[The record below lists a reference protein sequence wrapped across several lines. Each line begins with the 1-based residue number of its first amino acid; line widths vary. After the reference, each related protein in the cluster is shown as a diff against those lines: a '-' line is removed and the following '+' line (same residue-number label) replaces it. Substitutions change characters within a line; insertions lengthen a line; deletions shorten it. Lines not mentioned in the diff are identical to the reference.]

1 MALAGENVTIL
12 WRSRTTGA
20 RSRLSLSRRA
30 VLFLGGLCLGG
41 AVCTAVLAAAAVRLH
56 RDNGVLH
63 ARLADG
69 REIAR
74 RLAAAEAE
82 MAAARQALAQVRVEE
97 ARIRQ
102 WLGLE
107 DEETAA
113 REAEAPERA
122 EGGQGSLGDVDLEAV
137 SPEDLAGAGATDDP
151 LEGGLGLA
159 ARSLALDLAD
169 LSTRLHERKRHWD
182 AIPARAPV
190 DGEHW
195 VSSAFGWRKSPFTGT
210 REFHSGVDLAGAR
223 GLPVVAAADGLV
235 RRAVSDPALG
245 KAVTLD
251 HGNGIETVY
260 GHLDRLSVAAG
271 ERVVRGQE
279 IGKLGSTGKRST
291 GPHLHYAVRVDGKYV
306 NPKNFLSE
314 RGAFPYPMAKR

>member
-1 MALAGENVTIL
+1 
-12 WRSRTTGA
+12 
-20 RSRLSLSRRA
+20 
-30 VLFLGGLCLGG
+30 VLY
-41 AVCTAVLAAAAVRLH
+41 
-56 RDNGVLH
+56 
-63 ARLADG
+63 ARLAEG
-69 REIAR
+69 EETAR
-74 RLAAAEAE
+74 RLAAAETE
-82 MAAARQALAQVRVEE
+82 MAATRQALAQVRAEE

-107 DEETAA
+107 DGEAA
-113 REAEAPERA
+113 ALEAEAPERA

-137 SPEDLAGAGATDDP
+137 SAEELAAAGHVAV
-151 LEGGLGLA
+151 EGSLGLA
-159 ARSLALDLAD
+159 ARSLALDLAI

-182 AIPARAPV
+182 AIPALAPV

-195 VSSAFGWRKSPFTGT
+195 VSSAFGWRTSPFTGN

-235 RRAVSDPALG
+235 LRAVSDPSLG
-245 KAVTLD
+245 KVVTLD

-260 GHLDRLSVAAG
+260 GHLDRISVQAG
-271 ERVVRGQE
+271 ETVRRGQE

-314 RGAFPYPMAKR
+314 RGTFPYPVANR

>member
-1 MALAGENVTIL
+1 MASAGENVTIV

-30 VLFLGGLCLGG
+30 VLFFGG
-41 AVCTAVLAAAAVRLH
+41 ACLAAAACAAVLGAVTVRLY
-56 RDNGVLH
+56 RDNGVLY

-69 REIAR
+69 EEVAR
-74 RLAAAEAE
+74 RLAAAETE
-82 MAAARQALAQVRVEE
+82 MAAARQALAQVRAEE

-107 DEETAA
+107 DEETAT

-137 SPEDLAGAGATDDP
+137 SPEDLAGAGAAEGA
-151 LEGGLGLA
+151 LEASLGLA

-182 AIPARAPV
+182 AIPALAPV
-190 DGEHW
+190 EGEHW
-195 VSSAFGWRKSPFTGT
+195 VSSAFGWRKSPFTGK

-235 RRAVSDPALG
+235 IRAVSDAALG

-251 HGNGIETVY
+251 HGNGIETLY
-260 GHLDRLSVAAG
+260 GHLDRLSVKEG
-271 ERVVRGQE
+271 ERVRRGQK

-314 RGAFPYPMAKR
+314 RGTFPYPVANR

>member
-1 MALAGENVTIL
+1 MALAEERVTIL

-30 VLFLGGLCLGG
+30 VLLCSGLC
-41 AVCTAVLAAAAVRLH
+41 LAAAACAAVLGGVTLQLH
-56 RDNGVLH
+56 RDNGVLY
-63 ARLADG
+63 ARLAEG
-69 REIAR
+69 EETAR
-74 RLAAAEAE
+74 RLAAAETE
-82 MAAARQALAQVRVEE
+82 MAATRQALAQVRAEE

-107 DEETAA
+107 DGEAA
-113 REAEAPERA
+113 ALEAEAPERA

-137 SPEDLAGAGATDDP
+137 SAEELAAAGHVAV
-151 LEGGLGLA
+151 EGSLGLA
-159 ARSLALDLAD
+159 ARSLALDLAI

-182 AIPARAPV
+182 AIPALAPV

-195 VSSAFGWRKSPFTGT
+195 VSSAFGWRTSPFTGN

-235 RRAVSDPALG
+235 LRAVSDPSLG
-245 KAVTLD
+245 KVVTLD

-260 GHLDRLSVAAG
+260 GHLDRISVQAG
-271 ERVVRGQE
+271 ETVRRGQE

-314 RGAFPYPMAKR
+314 RGTFPYPVANR